1 MWTRLWKTRR
11 EVVKST
17 KGTRVHTPFFLSHHS
32 CLYFWL
38 RPCRSPCVNGDPRAS
53 PQLQKSQTAKDRCK
67 PRYESPIM
75 ALTDEELS
83 RAGWMECRG
92 FLRGT
97 RPPASFVSTAGAKG
111 AAVLCRLR
119 EEKKKTTSSWGW
131 RKRARRQKLRLP
143 RRSSWRRRLL
153 NCWECSLNR
162 NPDWSSPPSEVLHPF
177 FCTKGEKND

>member
-111 AAVLCRLR
+111 AAVLYRLR
-119 EEKKKTTSSWGW
+119 EEKKKTNLFMRMKKTSPQA
-131 RKRARRQKLRLP
+131 KAA
-143 RRSSWRRRLL
+143 
-153 NCWECSLNR
+153 
-162 NPDWSSPPSEVLHPF
+162 SPPQVVLKETSVKLLRVQLEQKP
-177 FCTKGEKND
+177 